1 MRIKRNEI
9 LRYLEEF
16 SGTIELK
23 TVYVCV
29 IKKECEADN
38 RESLIK
44 QMEKIV
50 KRVKSIAEDEVFR
63 LIVVNN
69 ETYVFYAAGSE
80 NFKEELL
87 KKYEG
92 EVQGDFLLFELAES
106 DALVSDIIHFYS
118 TPRLLLKVE

>member
-9 LRYLEEF
+9 LKYLEKF
-16 SGTIELK
+16 SGALELK

-29 IKKECEADN
+29 VKKECEADN
-38 RESLIK
+38 REDLLK

-69 ETYVFYAAGSE
+69 ETYVFYASGSE

-87 KKYEG
+87 KKYAG
-92 EVQGDFLLFELAES
+92 EIQGDFLLFEQAGS
-106 DALVSDIIHFYS
+106 DRMVSDIIHYYS
-118 TPRLLLKVE
+118 TPRLVA